1 MRFESSISIHSRA
14 VSVSALAPL
23 PTRPLTLI
31 ASTKLTFLKDV
42 MALIV
47 PDNFQHIL
55 RILNTN
61 VEGEQKIMYA
71 LTNIKGCGRRFANL
85 ACKKAEIDLRKRAG
99 ELVCSH
105 GYLSSTCFG
114 DRVTCTV

>member
-1 MRFESSISIHSRA
+1 
-14 VSVSALAPL
+14 
-23 PTRPLTLI
+23 
-31 ASTKLTFLKDV
+31 

-99 ELVCSH
+99 ELVCAH
-105 GYLSSTCFG
+105 
-114 DRVTCTV
+114 